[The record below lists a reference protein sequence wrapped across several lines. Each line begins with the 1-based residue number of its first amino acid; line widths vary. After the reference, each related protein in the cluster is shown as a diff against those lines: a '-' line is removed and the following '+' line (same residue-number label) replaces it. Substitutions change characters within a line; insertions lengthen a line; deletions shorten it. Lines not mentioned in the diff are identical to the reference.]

1 MLCLADFDHLPAEE
15 MNHALELIRKD
26 PHTLLAYTTI
36 SGTGIRVISR
46 YFRGQNCQARSPYDL
61 HLQAFAQ
68 INQYYAEL
76 IGHPYDEKCK
86 NATRLSGLAHDP
98 DVFFN
103 PEAEAFCIES
113 KMLPKK
119 NEKETP
125 NRPLKRAVRAAER
138 QLADEGVEYIEH
150 HHNEYIMR
158 TGYLLNAYGIPLETA
173 TQWALKRFGDYEGD
187 VAGIFRSCY
196 QQTEEHGTLRLP
208 SSSRPTDETEGKP
221 ANVAEIEEFLTTQGR
236 FRKNTVT
243 GRCEI
248 ATDGEKFIDLT
259 DRHVNTLWCR
269 YCKEKKP
276 VRLMDMRVIIESE
289 YSELYNPFE
298 NYFKSLPAWK
308 NGGYEKAAKAH
319 REKMAKHK
327 AAVEKAK
334 KEKKRPPS
342 MSWSETVAPVPETPF
357 FALRTPAIHWN
368 GKVAPLA
375 GYSARGFLWYQGESN
390 AGDSRDLF
398 VETFKILVDSWR
410 DAWKDQSMPWISVEL
425 ASYVH
430 GKDWG
435 AVREAQRAAAASVGN
450 SYIASSADTGEDK
463 DIHPADKGPISE
475 RLERIAMR
483 RVYGAKDV
491 ADMSPEFSGAE
502 FKKGG
507 ALVKFGP
514 FGGKLEGRGE
524 PRGFEL
530 KIGGK
535 WVEAKPE
542 IKGGSSVWAASPDG
556 AAEPEGVRYLWKS
569 WAKPD
574 AWLYTSDGLPAF
586 GFSKE

>member
-1 MLCLADFDHLPAEE
+1 MKNILLSLFQGYTDKRPTPTQLDNIVEMIRNHAPTAAHTEKFRYNSAHGWDREASREKASCPCFAVAVHFNGGKLKTDIQDWTMLCLADFDHLPAEE

-221 ANVAEIEEFLTTQGR
+221 ANVAEIEEFRKALTES
-236 FRKNTVT
+236 V
-243 GRCEI
+243 I
-248 ATDGEKFIDLT
+248 ATYHQIEDRYRDCENTWGDEEMFYDLSVT
-259 DRHVNTLWCR
+259 PIKGNDTFKAEASMKIQDAFVVHQMHVIQGWNGNTFVGMPQ
-269 YCKEKKP
+269 KP
-276 VRLMDMRVIIESE
+276 
-289 YSELYNPFE
+289 NTQ
-298 NYFKSLPAWK
+298 K
-308 NGGYEKAAKAH
+308 G
-319 REKMAKHK
+319 
-327 AAVEKAK
+327 K
-334 KEKKRPPS
+334 KEDI
-342 MSWSETVAPVPETPF
+342 A
-357 FALRTPAIHWN
+357 H
-368 GKVAPLA
+368 
-375 GYSARGFLWYQGESN
+375 
-390 AGDSRDLF
+390 
-398 VETFKILVDSWR
+398 
-410 DAWKDQSMPWISVEL
+410 
-425 ASYVH
+425 
-430 GKDWG
+430 
-435 AVREAQRAAAASVGN
+435 AVT
-450 SYIASSADTGEDK
+450 AD
-463 DIHPADKGPISE
+463 
-475 RLERIAMR
+475 
-483 RVYGAKDV
+483 
-491 ADMSPEFSGAE
+491 
-502 FKKGG
+502 FKKELDEAVMERYNQILEYQKQ
-507 ALVKFGP
+507 ALTQKN
-514 FGGKLEGRGE
+514 KNAR
-524 PRGFEL
+524 
-530 KIGGK
+530 
-535 WVEAKPE
+535 
-542 IKGGSSVWAASPDG
+542 
-556 AAEPEGVRYLWKS
+556 
-569 WAKPD
+569 
-574 AWLYTSDGLPAF
+574 
-586 GFSKE
+586 